1 MRLHSASRRGRGWH
15 AIAGALVL
23 MAQPAAAQP
32 AADAAVIQVDQRVE
46 ARLRTAAVARAKLQ
60 RKVRVPATVELD
72 PARVSRIDAGA
83 DGRILAV
90 DIDTGQKVSA
100 GQVLAWAT
108 SPDVTRAQV
117 AMLGAVAE
125 VDIQRR
131 AVQRASELVQAE
143 VIAQAELERRQ
154 KELFLAA
161 MAVQSHRDQL
171 ALLGM
176 SEREIEQVVRTE
188 SIHSEIAVVSEADG
202 VLIER
207 NVDRGQVVRTGEP
220 VFVIADLSRVRV
232 EGRAPE
238 REVPFLAR
246 AREVR
251 VEIPAVNQVG
261 RIGDELF
268 VGATVNPATRTVTVR
283 TALDSPQGV
292 IKPKMLATL
301 EVSGPLEER
310 LAVPA
315 SSVVRDGDTDYVFVR
330 EGEGRFRFAPVTLER
345 EVDGL
350 RAVAEG
356 VNEGDVVVIDGAFR
370 LNAER
375 RRRLGQ

>member
-1 MRLHSASRRGRGWH
+1 MRGWL
-15 AIAGALVL
+15 ALLPALLL
-23 MAQPAAAQP
+23 MASPVAAQP
-32 AADAAVIQVDQRVE
+32 AADAAVIQVDERVE
-46 ARLRTAAVARAKLQ
+46 ARLRTAAVAPAKLQ

-83 DGRILAV
+83 DGRMLAV
-90 DIDTGQKVSA
+90 DVDTGQKVSA
-100 GQVLAWAT
+100 GQVLAWVT

-117 AMLGAVAE
+117 ALLGAVAE

-188 SIHSEIAVVSEADG
+188 SIHSEIAVVSETDG

-220 VFVIADLSRVRV
+220 VFVVADLSRVRV

-246 AREVR
+246 AREVH
-251 VEIPAVNQVG
+251 VEIPAVNQMG

-283 TALDSPQGV
+283 TALDSRTAGG
-292 IKPKMLATL
+292 A
-301 EVSGPLEER
+301 
-310 LAVPA
+310 A
-315 SSVVRDGDTDYVFVR
+315 
-330 EGEGRFRFAPVTLER
+330 GRVGLGGGARR
-345 EVDGL
+345 RHRSRL
-350 RAVAEG
+350 RARG
-356 VNEGDVVVIDGAFR
+356 RGALPLR
-370 LNAER
+370 PRRPGTRGRRAAGRGGGAER
-375 RRRLGQ
+375 GRRGRGRRRLPAQRRAKAPPGPIGA

>member
-1 MRLHSASRRGRGWH
+1 MRLRSVARHRRSWL
-15 AIAGALVL
+15 AIAPALVL
-23 MAQPAAAQP
+23 MTPPATAQP
-32 AADAAVIQVDQRVE
+32 AADAAVIQVDERVE

-83 DGRILAV
+83 DGRMLAV
-90 DIDTGQKVSA
+90 DVDTGQKVSA
-100 GQVLAWAT
+100 GQVLAWVT
-108 SPDVTRAQV
+108 SPDLTRAQV
-117 AMLGAVAE
+117 ALLGAVAE

-131 AVQRASELVQAE
+131 AVQRATELVQAE

-188 SIHSEIAVVSEADG
+188 SIHSEIAVVSGSDG

-220 VFVIADLSRVRV
+220 VFVVADLSRVRV

-238 REVPFLAR
+238 REVPFLSR

-251 VEIPAVNQVG
+251 VEIPAVNQNG

-283 TALDSPQGV
+283 TALDSPEGV

-301 EVSGPLEER
+301 EVWGPLEER
-310 LAVPA
+310 LAVSA
-315 SSVVRDGDTDYVFVR
+315 SAVVRDGDIDHVFVR
-330 EGEGRFRFAPVTLER
+330 EGEGRFRFVPVTLER

-350 RAVAEG
+350 RAVVEG
-356 VNEGDVVVIDGAFR
+356 LNEGDVVVIDGAFR

>member
-1 MRLHSASRRGRGWH
+1 MRSPPVPRRRRGWL
-15 AIAGALVL
+15 ALAFAAAL
-23 MAQPAAAQP
+23 MATPSAAQP
-32 AADAAVIQVDQRVE
+32 PADATVIQVDERVE
-46 ARLRTAAVARAKLQ
+46 ARLTTAAVAVAKLQ

-83 DGRILAV
+83 DGRMLAV
-90 DIDTGQKVSA
+90 DVDTGQKVSA
-100 GQVLAWAT
+100 GQVLAWVT

-117 AMLGAVAE
+117 ALLGAVAE

-188 SIHSEIAVVSEADG
+188 SIHSEIAVVSDADG

-220 VFVIADLSRVRV
+220 VFVVADLSRVRV

-251 VEIPAVNQVG
+251 VEIPAVNQTARV
-261 RIGDELF
+261 GDELF
-268 VGATVNPATRTVTVR
+268 VGATVNPQTRTVTVR
-283 TALDSPQGV
+283 TALDSPEGI

-301 EVSGPLEER
+301 EVLGPQEER
-310 LAVPA
+310 LAVA
-315 SSVVRDGDTDYVFVR
+315 AAAVVRDGDREYVFVR
-330 EGEGRFRFAPVTLER
+330 ESEGRFRFARVSLER
-345 EVDGL
+345 EVDQL
-350 RAVAEG
+350 RAVVEG
-356 VNEGDVVVIDGAFR
+356 LSEGDVVVVDGAFR